1 METDATRLGSKCY
14 DDPSTQ
20 PVSAPVNQTLILPG
34 QECVVSG
41 LTSTNFADA
50 IAAQLRAQSRGLAQR
65 WLERLVV
72 LLPVEVIEIFP
83 SDQLLDH
90 IPTLITELAEY
101 LRVPEDQAIQ
111 GNSAVVS
118 KAMELGELR
127 HGQRASVHQLL
138 REYQLLGNILAA
150 FVQEETERLGLQ
162 PSPVEA
168 MALLTRLH
176 MAVSVL
182 EQTTVDTFIATY
194 TETIARQTDRL
205 ESFNRLVSHE
215 LRQPL
220 TALQAAVSLITMRR
234 TADEPVPARTVA
246 VLERNVS
253 RLVELTR
260 QLEGV
265 SRLREEDDN
274 AQIQK
279 ADLTRGRRRRGDGS
293 CGRWLMR
300 VESPCTWIPN
310 WAP

>member
-1 METDATRLGSKCY
+1 
-14 DDPSTQ
+14 
-20 PVSAPVNQTLILPG
+20 
-34 QECVVSG
+34 
-41 LTSTNFADA
+41 
-50 IAAQLRAQSRGLAQR
+50 
-65 WLERLVV
+65 
-72 LLPVEVIEIFP
+72 
-83 SDQLLDH
+83 
-90 IPTLITELAEY
+90 
-101 LRVPEDQAIQ
+101 
-111 GNSAVVS
+111 
-118 KAMELGELR
+118 MELGELR

-234 TADEPVPARTVA
+234 TPDEPVPARTVA
-246 VLERNVS
+246 VLERNVT

-279 ADLTRGRRRRGDGS
+279 ADLTAVAGDVARQLREMADARGVTLHVDPELGSVNIDVARAELVLMNLMSNAIRSSDPAKAERIVAVERADPSSDPVVIQVRDNGD
-293 CGRWLMR
+293 RHR
-300 VESPCTWIPN
+300 
-310 WAP
+310 

>member
-1 METDATRLGSKCY
+1 M
-14 DDPSTQ
+14 
-20 PVSAPVNQTLILPG
+20 
-34 QECVVSG
+34 SG

-194 TETIARQTDRL
+194 TERSPGRPIASKASIAWSAT
-205 ESFNRLVSHE
+205 NC
-215 LRQPL
+215 
-220 TALQAAVSLITMRR
+220 ASLSRR
-234 TADEPVPARTVA
+234 C
-246 VLERNVS
+246 
-253 RLVELTR
+253 
-260 QLEGV
+260 
-265 SRLREEDDN
+265 
-274 AQIQK
+274 
-279 ADLTRGRRRRGDGS
+279 RRRCR
-293 CGRWLMR
+293 
-300 VESPCTWIPN
+300 
-310 WAP
+310 